1 MTATSLKA
9 KMITFFFFFFA
20 VAITEATSSSQ
31 LAAISKVFQA
41 PKAREPTALGTKLK

>member
-9 KMITFFFFFFA
+9 KMITFFFFA

>member
-9 KMITFFFFFFA
+9 KMIFFFFA

>member
-9 KMITFFFFFFA
+9 KMITFFFFFA

>member
-9 KMITFFFFFFA
+9 KMIIFFFFFA